1 MIGSGWSV
9 RAVRGVTGLS
19 ESTILKAIESGRID
33 GTSGLFGNWKI
44 EYKEPRQTYF
54 SPAKN
59 APENA
64 AQASVAPDA
73 SILEAEIA
81 ALVAE
86 AGESLR
92 HPDNGRTAPAFYPL
106 AADPNDAGQSSVTP
120 ANDIDFRVNEPVP
133 ERHSWDP
140 DIRIDDP
147 ERAAKAVP
155 SPRAPSAQRTSTLL
169 AALLGALTTGWVLG
183 VISVSQQKV
192 GFSGQAPGPKDQI
205 AFGGPE
211 TSRPTAPSVPDT
223 GKIAASAPNEHGH
236 RPGYTKSA
244 ARQPGAVKP
253 SAVAPLTTRPSE
265 ATASIGRRSDL
276 LPDPMPF
283 PETKP
288 TTIEGWIVRDVSGGT
303 AVLEGPD
310 GAWRAARGDTV
321 PHVGTVES
329 IVRWGDRWI
338 VVTSSGLISTP

>member
-1 MIGSGWSV
+1 MIGSGWSL

-19 ESTILKAIESGRID
+19 ESTILKGIEWRRID
-33 GTSGLFGNWKI
+33 GTNSLFGNWKV
-44 EYKEPRQTYF
+44 EYKEPRQPYS
-54 SPAKN
+54 SPAES
-59 APENA
+59 ASEDA
-64 AQASVAPDA
+64 AQSSVARDA
-73 SILEAEIA
+73 PILEAEIA
-81 ALVAE
+81 ALVAQ

-92 HPDNGRTAPAFYPL
+92 LPDSGHTAHAFHLLAANPDN
-106 AADPNDAGQSSVTP
+106 ADESSVTR
-120 ANDIDFRVNEPVP
+120 ANNIDIRVNEPGM
-133 ERHSWDP
+133 ERRTWDR

-155 SPRAPSAQRTSTLL
+155 SPTAPSAQRTSTLL

-183 VISVSQQKV
+183 VISVSEQKV
-192 GFSGQAPGPKDQI
+192 GFSGQAPGLKDQV

-211 TSRPTAPSVPDT
+211 TSRQTAPSVSDT

-244 ARQPGAVKP
+244 ARQPGAVKT
-253 SAVAPLTTRPSE
+253 SAVAQLTTRPSE

-321 PHVGTVES
+321 PHVGTVEL

>member
-1 MIGSGWSV
+1 
-9 RAVRGVTGLS
+9 LS
-19 ESTILKAIESGRID
+19 ESTFLKAIEWDRID
-33 GTSGLFGNWKI
+33 GTNSLLGKWKV
-44 EYKEPRQTYF
+44 EYKESRQPYF
-54 SPAKN
+54 SPEES

-92 HPDNGRTAPAFYPL
+92 DPDNGHTAPAFHRL
-106 AADPNDAGQSSVTP
+106 AADPNDADRSSAAP
-120 ANDIDFRVNEPVP
+120 SKNIDFRVNEPVP
-133 ERHSWDP
+133 DRRAWDP
-140 DIRIDDP
+140 DIRIDAP

-155 SPRAPSAQRTSTLL
+155 SARAPSAQRTSTLL

-192 GFSGQAPGPKDQI
+192 GFSGQAPGLKDQI

-211 TSRPTAPSVPDT
+211 TSRQTAPSVPDT
-223 GKIAASAPNEHGH
+223 GKIAASAPSEHGH
-236 RPGYTKSA
+236 RPGHTKSA
-244 ARQPGAVKP
+244 ARQPGAVKT
-253 SAVAPLTTRPSE
+253 SAMAQLTTRPSE
-265 ATASIGRRSDL
+265 ATASIGRRSDMS
-276 LPDPMPF
+276 PEPMPF

-288 TTIEGWIVRDVSGGT
+288 TTIEGWTVRDVSGGT

-329 IVRWGDRWI
+329 IVRWGNRWI